1 MKAIS
6 IYEAL
11 VLLLVIPLSGCAS
24 LSGQHKSSDKQ
35 TIQELSTQVD
45 ELTRAHQI
53 LQDRLAQELDD
64 KAVKL
69 KRMEKGLVITF
80 VADIL
85 FDSGKAKLRP
95 EAYSGLD
102 KVSRVLQEDVADLK
116 IGVEGHTD
124 NEPIR
129 ASGWRSNWELSVA
142 RSLAVLHYLQDEKK
156 VEGARLSSIGYG
168 EYQPLADNSTKEG
181 RQANR
186 RVEIV
191 IIPPVSKVRDGS
203 VGAVGDNPGGLE

>member
-203 VGAVGDNPGGLE
+203 VSAVGDNPGGFE